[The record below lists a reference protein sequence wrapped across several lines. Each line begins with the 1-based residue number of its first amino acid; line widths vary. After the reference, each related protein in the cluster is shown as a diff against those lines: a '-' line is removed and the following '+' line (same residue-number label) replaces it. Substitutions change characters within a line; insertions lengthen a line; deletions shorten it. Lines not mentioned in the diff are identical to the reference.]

1 MNYRRVAHGA
11 LVIALLV
18 VVGAFIA
25 QAYPGLVGA
34 DQSLVVQSGSMEPTI
49 GTGAVVFVEEAS
61 VDAIEEGDVV
71 TYADDGGNL
80 ITHRVVTK
88 YDAGGDSVRF
98 ETKGDAN
105 DEPDPEAVYPGDV
118 VGVVT
123 FSLPLIGYVVTFGNT
138 PMGYLTLVVVPVVLL
153 IFDQLWEL
161 YRAGIT
167 DQENE

>member
-11 LVIALLV
+11 LAIALLV
-18 VVGAFIA
+18 VVGAFVA

-34 DQSLVVQSGSMEPTI
+34 DQSLVVQSGSMEPAI
-49 GTGAVVFVEEAS
+49 GTGAVVFVEEAT
-61 VDAIEEGDVV
+61 VDSIEEGDVV
-71 TYADDGGNL
+71 TYTDDGGNF

-105 DEPDPEAVYPGDV
+105 EDADPEAVYPRDV

-123 FSLPLIGYVVTFGNT
+123 FSIPLIGYVVTFGNT
-138 PMGYLTLVVVPVVLL
+138 PLGYGALVVVPVMLL